1 MSLQADQAQSLVE
14 GVSWAGSFPMLRGG
28 VVTFSLKPTQPFCIS
43 VRPEPSFAAEGLDQ
57 EGGWVGVLVS
67 MDSAHMVTGCKAG
80 VQVMPASDISA
91 KAATPSGYQ
100 AERWLSYW
108 VSFDPDSGILK
119 YGIGHHM
126 EETTLITYSLP
137 ASMSCL
143 FRTTPKLVC
152 LHGYTAGPVERRS
165 IFEAKLCT
173 LDGRQAA
180 TVEFARCPL
189 IANPPPLVLDSSR
202 LTLLDLGRRAYLPSS
217 DLPPA
222 CQVLYQHLSQP
233 CIDLDWSPEGG
244 SCRLVDAIRHSLHT
258 PGALLHTRCQ
268 EKAAQCALGVPA
280 KQSYLRV
287 SVGVPSG
294 SSPGIPYVLEIWPS
308 GHFSPVHNH
317 GNAFGIVRILHGSIT
332 ARTFNKH
339 LTCEGPLQEAVLNKG
354 DITWF
359 SPNWYQT
366 HQLENHTGDF
376 CCTVQGFQYADDDDL
391 HWPYMQFKGPSG
403 RLLDFL
409 PVSDFS
415 FNDMREALLAEYAA
429 ATAAEA
435 AATTCCRRTQQ
446 EMGGITPVEGTFDH
460 IIGIDAPVPRCQQR
474 SGRIIEIAAAAGGMP
489 ACRRGLARQM
499 TPDSPLDATQA
510 LGSLLLTG
518 NATAD
523 VSALTSQPSV
533 ITLL

>member
-1 MSLQADQAQSLVE
+1 MAVKIDQTARLMAE
-14 GVSWAGSFPMLRGG
+14 VSWEGSFPVLRGG

-43 VRPEPSFAAEGLDQ
+43 VRPDPDFLPAGKILISVDLDRV
-57 EGGWVGVLVS
+57 EHEAGWVGVLVNK
-67 MDSAHMVTGCKAG
+67 DSAHVIIGCQGALHT
-80 VQVMPASDISA
+80 VPPSDMQTQ
-91 KAATPSGYQ
+91 AANTSGYQ

-108 VSFDPDSGILK
+108 VSFDPDACVLK

-126 EETTLITYSLP
+126 EETIMIAYSLP

-173 LDGRQAA
+173 LDGHEAA

-189 IANPPPLVLDSSR
+189 ITNPPPLVMDSSQ
-202 LTLLDLGRRAYLPSS
+202 LTLLDLGRRDYLPSS

-233 CIDLDWSPEGG
+233 CIDLDWSPDGG
-244 SCRLVDAIRHSLHT
+244 SCSLVDAIRHSLNT

-268 EKAAQCALGVPA
+268 EKAARCAPGVPP

-294 SSPGIPYVLEIWPS
+294 CSPGIPYVLEIWPS

-339 LTCEGPLQEAVLNKG
+339 LTCEGPLQEALLTKG

-403 RLLDFL
+403 RLHNFL
-409 PVSDFS
+409 PVSDFD
-415 FNDMREALLAEYAA
+415 FCEMREALLAEYAA
-429 ATAAEA
+429 ARA
-435 AATTCCRRTQQ
+435 QQ
-446 EMGGITPVEGTFDH
+446 PCT
-460 IIGIDAPVPRCQQR
+460 
-474 SGRIIEIAAAAGGMP
+474 
-489 ACRRGLARQM
+489 RRGLARQM
-499 TPDSPLDATQA
+499 TPDSPLEATEALASEDAA
-510 LGSLLLTG
+510 ADGS
-518 NATAD
+518 ARIPPF
-523 VSALTSQPSV
+523 PSV